1 MHVKKVYSM
10 KITLDNIFVKNRN
23 ELVRLGF
30 HEKSFN
36 GMFDIAGHS
45 NVDLF
50 SLRSVYNEESTV
62 NTNKIT
68 NEFEIEFSG
77 TWDLLSQNDIY
88 ASINISEKRY
98 ISDEVAKLINQMV
111 NDEQVYIIGFK
122 VPTTIKQDNYLIK
135 TNMVEQ
141 DCSEI
146 DNKSAF
152 FYAQQAQHSQQQFNY
167 TNLYNVINDSNEYMH
182 VVKTRDDIIKL
193 FNEPHEISNRTNVF
207 EYNWHTNKEAP
218 YKLITAYVTAEN
230 LIECCYGLFETCKM
244 FERYKKQYKI
254 QHISDAEDEAETV
267 DVDKSHK
274 PVLYDKWLKYHPK
287 PDLNKAKEILKNYM
301 YDSLDSLDKWYE

>member
-1 MHVKKVYSM
+1 M

-23 ELVRLGF
+23 ELLRLGF

-36 GMFDIAGHS
+36 GIFDIASHS

-50 SLRSVYNEESTV
+50 FSSVYNEEPTD

-88 ASINISEKRY
+88 ANINISEKRY
-98 ISDEVAKLINQMV
+98 ISDEIAKLINQMV
-111 NDEQVYIIGFK
+111 NDEQIYIIGFK
-122 VPTTIKQDNYLIK
+122 VPTTIKQDNYQIK
-135 TNMVEQ
+135 SNTVEQ
-141 DCSEI
+141 DCPEI

-167 TNLYNVINDSNEYMH
+167 TNYIRGLDTGNVYNVINDNTASIH
-182 VVKTRDDIIKL
+182 VVKTRDDVIKL

-274 PVLYDKWLKYHPK
+274 PNLYDKWLKYHPM
-287 PDLNKAKEILKNYM
+287 PDLNKAKDILKNYM
-301 YDSLDSLDKWYE
+301 YDSYHKDKWYE

>member
-1 MHVKKVYSM
+1 M

-23 ELVRLGF
+23 ELIRLGF

-45 NVDLF
+45 NTDWY
-50 SLRSVYNEESTV
+50 SLRSDYNEYLIDTK
-62 NTNKIT
+62 NKIT

-77 TWDLLSQNDIY
+77 TWNLLSQNDIY
-88 ASINISEKRY
+88 ANINISEKRY
-98 ISDEVAKLINQMV
+98 ISDEVAKLIIQMV

-122 VPTTIKQDNYLIK
+122 VPTTIKQDNYQIK
-135 TNMVEQ
+135 SNTVEQ
-141 DCSEI
+141 DCPEI

-152 FYAQQAQHSQQQFNY
+152 FYAQHAQSQQQLNY
-167 TNLYNVINDSNEYMH
+167 SNLDTGNLYNLIDNTAFVH

-254 QHISDAEDEAETV
+254 QHISDAEDETESTA
-267 DVDKSHK
+267 VDKSHK
-274 PVLYDKWLKYHPK
+274 PNKYNKWYHPK
-287 PDLNKAKEILKNYM
+287 PDLNKQKIC
-301 YDSLDSLDKWYE
+301 

>member
-1 MHVKKVYSM
+1 M

-23 ELVRLGF
+23 ELLRLGF

-36 GMFDIAGHS
+36 GMFDIASRS

-50 SLRSVYNEESTV
+50 SLRSVYNEELTD

-77 TWDLLSQNDIY
+77 TWNLLSQNDIY
-88 ASINISEKRY
+88 ANINISEKRY

-111 NDEQVYIIGFK
+111 NDEQIYIIGFK
-122 VPTTIKQDNYLIK
+122 VPTTIKQDNYQIK

-141 DCSEI
+141 DCPEI

-152 FYAQQAQHSQQQFNY
+152 FYAQQAQHSQQQLNY
-167 TNLYNVINDSNEYMH
+167 TNYIRGLDTGNLYNVINDNTASIH

-207 EYNWHTNKEAP
+207 EYNWYTNKEVP

-254 QHISDAEDEAETV
+254 QHISDAEDEAESV
-267 DVDKSHK
+267 AVDKSHK

-287 PDLNKAKEILKNYM
+287 PDLIRAKDILKNYM
-301 YDSLDSLDKWYE
+301 YDSLDKWYE